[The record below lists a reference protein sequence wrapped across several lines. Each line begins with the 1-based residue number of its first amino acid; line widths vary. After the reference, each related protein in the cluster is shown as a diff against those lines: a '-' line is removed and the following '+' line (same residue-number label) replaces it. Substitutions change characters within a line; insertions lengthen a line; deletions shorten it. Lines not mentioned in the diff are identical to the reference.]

1 MWHLTIIT
9 TKKNKKGRIRI
20 KMEPKSK
27 FIKIRCNKCKNEQ
40 IIFEKASTQV
50 KCLVCGEILANPKGG
65 KAEIK
70 TTVLEILE

>member
-1 MWHLTIIT
+1 
-9 TKKNKKGRIRI
+9 
-20 KMEPKSK
+20 MEPKSK

-50 KCLVCGEILANPKGG
+50 KCLVCSEILAIPKGG

>member
-1 MWHLTIIT
+1 MAHQDYY
-9 TKKNKKGRIRI
+9 NKEEQKRWNSY
-20 KMEPKSK
+20 KMEPTSK

-50 KCLVCGEILANPKGG
+50 KCLVCGEILAIPKGG